1 MNFVLDA
8 SAAAGW
14 FLPDERTD
22 YTESI
27 FEAVSG
33 PDEAFIPT
41 LWAYE
46 IRNIV
51 LKGIRRGR
59 VTPTVARPLLSALS
73 QLRLRPMETRFDST
87 LDTAMK
93 FSLSFYDAAYL
104 DLAIQESL
112 PLATLDK
119 GLREA
124 ARLAGV
130 PLYGEVE

>member
-22 YTESI
+22 YTEAI

-33 PDEAFIPT
+33 PDEALVPT

-46 IRNIV
+46 VRNIV

-59 VTPTVARPLLSALS
+59 VAPVVARPLLSALS
-73 QLRLRPMETRFDST
+73 QLRLRPVETR
-87 LDTAMK
+87 
-93 FSLSFYDAAYL
+93 YDNSQQWPN
-104 DLAIQESL
+104 DGEE
-112 PLATLDK
+112 T
-119 GLREA
+119 
-124 ARLAGV
+124 V
-130 PLYGEVE
+130 PLFILGGDLPGS

>member
-104 DLAIQESL
+104 DLAIREDL
-112 PLATLDK
+112 PLASLDR

-130 PLYGEVE
+130 PIYGEGQ